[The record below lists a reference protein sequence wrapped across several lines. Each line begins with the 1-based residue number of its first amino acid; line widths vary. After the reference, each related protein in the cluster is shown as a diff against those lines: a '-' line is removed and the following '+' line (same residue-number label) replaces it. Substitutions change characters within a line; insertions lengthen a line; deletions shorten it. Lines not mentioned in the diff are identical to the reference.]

1 MLIRVTLEE
10 AQCDVCTQAPRQ
22 QPAQVQV
29 VDEHAAQRGE
39 EALLLQRVALTQL
52 ARDDVL
58 QEGVAQELK
67 ALEGRVL
74 VPAAALGQQVGTPSE
89 FCARRQQRLLNELR
103 VALARRLRPS
113 LPLTLTH
120 RVLELLGNTD
130 PLTAARWLCARL
142 RVNEDVEEGLGSVE
156 PAAEAPRAVRVILEL
171 REAHDAE
178 ERLDNVRLYLA
189 RDQRL
194 AQVGQPL
201 LLLKRCKESQL
212 AQPERHRTLVEVA
225 VAEDQLRL
233 LV

>member
-1 MLIRVTLEE
+1 MLILVTLEE
-10 AQCDVCTQAPRQ
+10 AHCDVCTQAPRQ

-39 EALLLQRVALTQL
+39 EALLLQRVALAQL

-74 VPAAALGQQVGTPSE
+74 VPAAAKGQQVGTPSE

-103 VALARRLRPS
+103 VALARRLCPS
-113 LPLTLTH
+113 LPLTH